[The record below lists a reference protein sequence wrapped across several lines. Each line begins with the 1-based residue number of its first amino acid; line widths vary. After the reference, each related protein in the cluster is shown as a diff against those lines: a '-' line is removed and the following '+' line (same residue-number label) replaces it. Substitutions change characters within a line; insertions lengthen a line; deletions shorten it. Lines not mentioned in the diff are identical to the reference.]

1 VASPAVQWERRT
13 RMISGALYVAIRRRR
28 QLRPSAGLV
37 AAEFWGHRLVRYT
50 VSPVAHLVLLLIAAT
65 RARSSAPARFFLLVH
80 VFAGAGVLAQTRAP
94 RPAHHADPGVAQ
106 RRNLLTSAL
115 ARAGQVCSC
124 RGWRWVVCC
133 GSCVVTS
140 RPNG

>member
-1 VASPAVQWERRT
+1 
-13 RMISGALYVAIRRRR
+13 VAIRRRR

-65 RARSSAPARFFLLVH
+65 RARSSASARFFLLVH